1 MAYAKEK
8 QITPER
14 IIEKLLHL
22 DLTLGVVISQDVA
35 LFVAIQ
41 RSTIL
46 PPQKLRSQ
54 NPSCILKFLSSHSTR
69 CLVRGVLFRFCVPPL
84 LLICAILYLLHP
96 FGHVHMKSFAFI
108 VQIPKYYLAIRPVE
122 VFVDSVL

>member
-1 MAYAKEK
+1 MKGSINLLAYAKEK
-8 QITPER
+8 QITQER
-14 IIEKLLHL
+14 IIEKLLLL

-54 NPSCILKFLSSHSTR
+54 NPS
-69 CLVRGVLFRFCVPPL
+69 
-84 LLICAILYLLHP
+84 
-96 FGHVHMKSFAFI
+96 
-108 VQIPKYYLAIRPVE
+108 
-122 VFVDSVL
+122 